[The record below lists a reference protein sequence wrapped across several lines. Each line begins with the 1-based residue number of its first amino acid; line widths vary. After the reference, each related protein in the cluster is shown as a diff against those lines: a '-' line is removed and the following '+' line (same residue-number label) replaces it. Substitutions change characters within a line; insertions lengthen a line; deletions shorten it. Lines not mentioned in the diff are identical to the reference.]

1 MEQKLI
7 GIVDVNCNGKI
18 FTEGINFE
26 LVKSEAFKYG
36 NGLMMIVNRP
46 KWGTSEGVDVRY
58 EKTTNLKILAEKWI
72 KSFFGKNLK
81 HYCLT
86 TVSD

>member
-1 MEQKLI
+1 MAQKLV
-7 GIVDVNCNGKI
+7 GIVDGVCEGKA
-18 FTEGINFE
+18 FTEEMNFE
-26 LVKSEAFKYG
+26 LTKSGAFKYG

-46 KWGTSEGVDVRY
+46 KWGTSEAVDVRY
-58 EKTTNLKILAEKWI
+58 EKTTDLKILAEKWI